1 MKKEKLCVC
10 AVFCVQ
16 KCMCVYVYI
25 YIYCVNVGGGR
36 EEERLPSLLPQHTL
50 HTPHTHIYLPTHTPL
65 HTHTH
70 PTRSLHIL
78 YTPLLP
84 PTNRIFFGYP
94 TLLPPNVRRIKTH
107 LRPSGSGRHSHR
119 RLSADV
125 RPTKRLRRPVALPR
139 SVGFPEVVGGSRP
152 LIHSENNVVFGHDG
166 FARTRAARPRV
177 APCRRPPAPFGWE
190 SLHRHR
196 CVL

>member
-94 TLLPPNVRRIKTH
+94 TLLPPNVRRIKTFS
-107 LRPSGSGRHSHR
+107 LCPLHSLERER
-119 RLSADV
+119 REHKENILIRGLSAFIS
-125 RPTKRLRRPVALPR
+125 VARVQPRASEASQTCYCLELP
-139 SVGFPEVVGGSRP
+139 
-152 LIHSENNVVFGHDG
+152 I
-166 FARTRAARPRV
+166 T
-177 APCRRPPAPFGWE
+177 WMI
-190 SLHRHR
+190 
-196 CVL
+196 